1 MGLWT
6 KIEAIKIIEQL
17 KADGKRVVF
26 TNGCFDII
34 HMGHTTYLKAAR
46 NLGDFLIIG
55 LNSDKSAKQLKGPE
69 RPINPEKKR
78 GEALLALDYV
88 DAVVIFSEE
97 TPLKLISKLRPHVLV
112 KGGDYNKNEIA
123 GKEEVEASGGQ
134 VIVLPFLAGY
144 STTKILE
151 KMRKKA

>member
-1 MGLWT
+1 MGIWT
-6 KIEAIKIIEQL
+6 KTEAIKIIEQL
-17 KADGKRVVF
+17 QTDGKRVVF

-46 NLGDFLIIG
+46 NMGDFLIIG
-55 LNSDKSAKQLKGPE
+55 LNSDKSTKQLKGPE
-69 RPINPEKKR
+69 RPINPQRKR

-97 TPLKLISKLRPHVLV
+97 TPLKLISKLKPHVLV

-151 KMRKKA
+151 KMREKA

>member
-123 GKEEVEASGGQ
+123 GKEEVEANGGQ

>member
-6 KIEAIKIIEQL
+6 KIKAIKIIEQL

-123 GKEEVEASGGQ
+123 GKEEVEANGGQ

>member
-6 KIEAIKIIEQL
+6 KIKAIKIIEQL

-26 TNGCFDII
+26 TKGCFDII

>member
-1 MGLWT
+1 MGLWI

>member
-6 KIEAIKIIEQL
+6 KIKAIKIIEQL